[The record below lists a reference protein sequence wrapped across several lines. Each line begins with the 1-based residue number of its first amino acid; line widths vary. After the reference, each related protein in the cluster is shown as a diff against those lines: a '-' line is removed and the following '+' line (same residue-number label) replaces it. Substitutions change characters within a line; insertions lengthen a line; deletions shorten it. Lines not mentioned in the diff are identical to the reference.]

1 MEVKNFI
8 IEIEV
13 SAVSY
18 KEDPYF
24 EVARI
29 LREHAK
35 RIEKYGL
42 KEVNLYDIN
51 QQKVGRTKVD
61 LWKA

>member
-1 MEVKNFI
+1 MKTVIFTV
-8 IEIEV
+8 EIEV
-13 SAVSY
+13 SAISY

-35 RIEKYGL
+35 RVEKYGI

-51 QQKVGRTKVD
+51 MQKVGRTKVD
-61 LWKA
+61 VWN